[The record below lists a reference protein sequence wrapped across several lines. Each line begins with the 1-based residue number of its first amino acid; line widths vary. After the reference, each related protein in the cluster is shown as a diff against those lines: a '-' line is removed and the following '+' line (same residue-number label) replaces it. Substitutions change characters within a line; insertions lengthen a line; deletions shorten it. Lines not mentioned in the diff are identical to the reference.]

1 MSVFCNPALCTTH
14 APMRGKTAITIS
26 MVEYAAGIALL
37 GADVTGVAL
46 DRAESGHGLTWV
58 SAM

>member
-1 MSVFCNPALCTTH
+1 
-14 APMRGKTAITIS
+14 MRGKTAITIS